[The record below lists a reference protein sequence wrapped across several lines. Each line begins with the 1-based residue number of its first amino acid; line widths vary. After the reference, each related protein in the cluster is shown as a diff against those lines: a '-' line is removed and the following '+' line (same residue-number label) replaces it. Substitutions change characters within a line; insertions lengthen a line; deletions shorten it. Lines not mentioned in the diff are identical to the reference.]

1 MDLARDPSCGSI
13 DDDEKVRLKIMANG
27 SCPTQLSLC
36 RDGVYRWFYSYSMLK
51 NPVILFTV
59 WAVEAISFGA
69 VYVFL
74 LVIGLID
81 GSLRDL
87 ENFLNLTKGFLIL
100 LFVFLLI
107 GAVAYLIVAAS
118 YGGHYL
124 VLFEMNDIGIRH
136 IQMPSQFDQAQA
148 LSWIAMM
155 AGRTPGAVGAG
166 MLSGIKSESYVRFA
180 AVRRVRVQR
189 RFHTIKVNEL
199 LEHSQVYAAPQDF
212 DFVLNFILAR
222 VPGKRRQ

>member
-1 MDLARDPSCGSI
+1 
-13 DDDEKVRLKIMANG
+13 MANG

-51 NPVILFTV
+51 NPIILFTV

-100 LFVFLLI
+100 LLVFLLI

-212 DFVLNFILAR
+212 DFVLNFILSR